1 VASAWSVK
9 RTFHPQPPHVRRYRD
24 VLTVRDRIAVQS
36 KRMCDRRLRSGVCNM
51 KQRLALESNAG
62 EEIPE
67 EIREA
72 VLPLLKPYLRL
83 E

>member
-1 VASAWSVK
+1 
-9 RTFHPQPPHVRRYRD
+9 
-24 VLTVRDRIAVQS
+24 
-36 KRMCDRRLRSGVCNM
+36 M

-83 E
+83 K